1 MANGLPVKFE
11 VVFDLRSHLTPLG
24 YLVMTSV
31 RKWALIAVYIGVGA
45 LVTPRIV
52 QSHHT
57 QPQTVSSA
65 DQHKPQHHHHQH
77 HKQLEISANQA
88 TPTVELV
95 AHPDQVQGWNLELKV
110 TNFNFAPTKVNAPSK
125 TSEGHAHLYI
135 NDKKV
140 TRLYGNWYYLSELS
154 TGTNTLKVTLNSNGH
169 EALVHRGQP
178 ISDTAVIQVAPR
190 P

>member
-1 MANGLPVKFE
+1 
-11 VVFDLRSHLTPLG
+11 
-24 YLVMTSV
+24 MTSV
-31 RKWALIAVYIGVGA
+31 RRWALLATYIGVGV

-57 QPQTVSSA
+57 QPQTISSA
-65 DQHKPQHHHHQH
+65 DQSQTQHHH

-88 TPTVELV
+88 TPTIELV
-95 AHPDQVQGWNLELKV
+95 VHPDQVQGWNLELKV
-110 TNFNFAPTKVNAPSK
+110 TNFNFAPAQVNAASK

-140 TRLYGNWYYLSELS
+140 TRLYGNWYYLSELPS
-154 TGTNTLKVTLNSNGH
+154 GSNTLKVTLNSNGH
-169 EALVHRGQP
+169 ESLVHRGQP
-178 ISDTAVIQVAPR
+178 ISDTEVIQVAPQ